1 MDCMTKGSLKTA
13 RGLVDARAIEFRVLG
28 PLEARVGART
38 LALGGPNQRA
48 LLAVLLLH
56 ANEVVSSDRLI
67 DELWGGEPPSTSG
80 TALHVHVSQL
90 RKVLAADPELLVT
103 RAPGYVI
110 ALEPKQL
117 DLTRFERLTAEGIR
131 ALEDGDP
138 SSAAADLRAALE
150 LWRGPPL
157 ADLAY
162 EPFAQVPILRL
173 EELRLVALE
182 ARIDAELALGRQAE
196 LVVELEGLVAA
207 EPLRERPRSQL
218 MLALYR
224 SGRQIEA
231 LEAYQVARRE
241 LVEQLGIEPSE
252 RLQRLQRSILRHDP
266 ELEVVPASERAILA
280 VPATND
286 SVDRLIDVA
295 EPLARPTRALVLGRL
310 VAAEADL
317 VEASAQLLERRSRLL
332 ESGVSAR
339 AATFVSHTPARDIV
353 RLATQL
359 EVDLVLLEAPIAA
372 FAKASLPEP
381 LAGVLAEAPC
391 DVGLFLARPARA
403 GPVIVPFGGGKND
416 WAAIEIGAGIARSEQ
431 SVLRLVGIRGRRGG
445 RDASRLLADASL
457 AVQYALGIAAEPLLV
472 SSGPDGL
479 LAASEG
485 ASLIVA
491 GLSDRWRGKGLGETR
506 AALARESPTA
516 ILFVRAGVRPS
527 ALAPRESATRYTWS
541 LGGPG

>member
-1 MDCMTKGSLKTA
+1 MLL
-13 RGLVDARAIEFRVLG
+13 LVCRRNVENALHKCFACRVEFAVLG
-28 PLEARVGART
+28 PVEVRIEGRALS
-38 LALGGPNQRA
+38 LGGPKQRA
-48 LLAVLLLH
+48 LLALLLLNR
-56 ANEVVSSDRLI
+56 NEVVSRDRLI
-67 DELWGGEPPSTSG
+67 DSLWGE
-80 TALHVHVSQL
+80 
-90 RKVLAADPELLVT
+90 
-103 RAPGYVI
+103 RAPASAQRSLDTYVS
-110 ALEPKQL
+110 
-117 DLTRFERLTAEGIR
+117 RLR
-131 ALEDGDP
+131 ALVGSDRIERHPPGYLLRVEPGEFDVDHFEALLEQGRE
-138 SSAAADLRAALE
+138 AAATGDSATARDQLRAALAV
-150 LWRGPPL
+150 WRGRAL
-157 ADLAY
+157 ADL
-162 EPFAQVPILRL
+162 ELESFAAEEAGRL
-173 EELRLVALE
+173 EERRLLALE